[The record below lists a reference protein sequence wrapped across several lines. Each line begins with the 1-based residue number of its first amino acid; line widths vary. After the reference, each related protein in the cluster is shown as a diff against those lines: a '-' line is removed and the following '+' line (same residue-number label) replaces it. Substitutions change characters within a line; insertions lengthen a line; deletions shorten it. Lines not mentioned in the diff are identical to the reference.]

1 MSDVKLA
8 ELKEKLFSGKE
19 SSQMPA
25 IPELASYGS
34 EGLAVLEEFI
44 TQRQGSQT
52 APTPI
57 DGKLHQTLLGWTQ
70 GDVANQALD
79 LANKFY
85 RQGVLPLRSAKNVD
99 YQELQEL
106 LAKGEFE
113 AADKLT
119 NLKLCEAANNTALQ
133 RGWLYF
139 TDVRQ
144 IPNDDLQMINDLWVV
159 YSEGKFGFSV
169 QRKIWLSLGKNW
181 EKLWRQIGWK
191 KDGSFTRYPTEFSW
205 NLTAPK
211 GHLPL
216 SNQLRGNKAIQALF
230 AHPLWS

>member
-1 MSDVKLA
+1 
-8 ELKEKLFSGKE
+8 
-19 SSQMPA
+19 MPA
-25 IPELASYGS
+25 IPELASYGAA
-34 EGLAVLEEFI
+34 GLAILVEFI
-44 TQRQGSQT
+44 AQRQGNQT
-52 APTPI
+52 AVSPI
-57 DGKLHQTLLGWTQ
+57 DGKLHQTLLAWDQ
-70 GDVANQALD
+70 DDSAHEAVNVAQR
-79 LANKFY
+79 FY
-85 RQGVLPLRSAKNVD
+85 AQGVLPLRSEKNVD

-119 NLKLCEAANNTALQ
+119 NLKLCEAANSNALQ

-144 IPNDDLQMINDLWVV
+144 IPHVDLQMINDLWLI

-181 EKLWRQIGWK
+181 EKLWFQIGWK
-191 KDGSFTRYPTEFSW
+191 KDGSFTRYPTEFTWS
-205 NLTAPK
+205 LTAPK

-216 SNQLRGNKAIQALF
+216 SNQLRGNKVIQALF
-230 AHPLWS
+230 GHPLWS

>member
-1 MSDVKLA
+1 
-8 ELKEKLFSGKE
+8 
-19 SSQMPA
+19 MPA
-25 IPELASYGS
+25 IPELASYGAA
-34 EGLAVLEEFI
+34 GLGILEEFI
-44 TQRQGSQT
+44 SQRQRSQT
-52 APTPI
+52 DATPI
-57 DGKLHQTLLGWTQ
+57 DGKLHQTLLAWTAA
-70 GDVANQALD
+70 DSASAALNVAD
-79 LANKFY
+79 RFY
-85 RQGVLPLRSAKNVD
+85 AQGVLPLRSAKNID
-99 YQELQEL
+99 YQELQNL

-119 NLKLCEAANNTALQ
+119 NLKLCEAANNSALQ

-144 IPNDDLQMINDLWVV
+144 IPNDDLQMIDNLWLI

-181 EKLWRQIGWK
+181 EKLWFQIGWK
-191 KDGSFTRYPTEFSW
+191 KDGSFTRYPTEFTW